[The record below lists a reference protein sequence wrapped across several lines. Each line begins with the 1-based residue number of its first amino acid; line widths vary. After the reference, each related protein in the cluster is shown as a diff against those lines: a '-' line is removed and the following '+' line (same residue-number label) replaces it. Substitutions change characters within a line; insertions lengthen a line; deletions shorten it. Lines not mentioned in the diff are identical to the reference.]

1 MRSDQ
6 AVWAED
12 EVEHAQVV
20 RLALAMGLLS

>member
-12 EVEHAQVV
+12 EVEHGQVV
-20 RLALAMGLLS
+20 RLATAGGLLT